1 MVIVTEYAAH
11 YLREALACSDAAPG
25 QAFRLSLENDEFSLE
40 LDQRQADDQAIE
52 LEGSVVLLMSPEVS
66 GLVSDSVIHC
76 VGQAD
81 EAQLVI
87 GAREDVVQGKCNCG
101 CQCDEHQC
109 NAEDQ

>member
-11 YLREALACSDAAPG
+11 YLREALACAEAAPG

-40 LDQRQADDQAIE
+40 LDHKQADDQAIE
-52 LEGSVVLLMSPEVS
+52 LEGAVVLLMSPEVS

-76 VGQAD
+76 VGAPD

-87 GAREDVVQGKCNCG
+87 GTHEDMVQGECNCG
-101 CQCDEHQC
+101 CQCDQHHC
-109 NAEDQ
+109 NEQDQ